1 MHRLEITPLNA
12 PSGVSMIVIPVD
24 DPVKP
29 SKVFVIE
36 ISQPLRGKDSQ
47 NSIGV
52 LVYSVDAKLATGRNP
67 VVVYPKLDLLKAPF
81 YAGDHFNHMDAPMS
95 IKVLKKNKDESFL
108 IEVKVD

>member
-1 MHRLEITPLNA
+1 MNA

-36 ISQPLRGKDSQ
+36 ISQPLRGKDAQ
-47 NSIGV
+47 NSVGV

-81 YAGDHFNHMDAPMS
+81 HAGDHFDHIDAPMG